1 MPYSSRFKVRT
12 YSNITEILSMNTRI
26 SCTMENGDYNSEKV
40 LILPLNE
47 DSKKITQ
54 ALSNEK
60 SLKILELL
68 AQDPMSATEIA
79 SSLSMPLT
87 TIKYNLDGL
96 IDSDLIHV
104 KDTKWSK
111 KGRQIKI
118 YEPVQKLIVVVP
130 GSSNK
135 DRSSI
140 MGMLKKYLG
149 MVAGAIFAASGIEY
163 FSRVSVFGLEQMPSS
178 RMVAANMPMN
188 GEGPLL
194 YEATASVAND
204 TMEEMPIV
212 AEESMNGLSIDAEDT
227 MNGTTVPVVD
237 SGQNLPPM
245 EMGQMAEPASG
256 LLSYDIFSHFS
267 VWFLLGCM
275 FVIIVLCIR
284 EVYYRKRF

>member
-1 MPYSSRFKVRT
+1 
-12 YSNITEILSMNTRI
+12 
-26 SCTMENGDYNSEKV
+26 MENGDDNSEKV

-79 SSLSMPLT
+79 SSLGMPLT
-87 TIKYNLDGL
+87 TVKYNLDGL
-96 IDSDLIHV
+96 IESDLIQV

-130 GSSNK
+130 GSSNR

-149 MVAGAIFAASGIEY
+149 MAAGAIFAAAGIEHLARSSM
-163 FSRVSVFGLEQMPSS
+163 FGLNAHPSGLEQMPQA
-178 RMVAANMPMN
+178 RTVAADMPADEGGPMLYEVTAPVDNETMEGMPMAAEN
-188 GEGPLL
+188 
-194 YEATASVAND
+194 AMNWTVAPAAD
-204 TMEEMPIV
+204 M
-212 AEESMNGLSIDAEDT
+212 
-227 MNGTTVPVVD
+227 
-237 SGQNLPPM
+237 GQNLSTMGM
-245 EMGQMAEPASG
+245 EQMAEPASG
-256 LLSYDIFSHFS
+256 LLSHDIFSHFS
-267 VWFLLGCM
+267 VWFLLGCL
-275 FVIIVLCIR
+275 FVILVLCIR
-284 EVYYRKRF
+284 EVYYRKRS